1 MKIASHTQN
10 LIRRMKNTSEEV
22 SMEQRLAVIN
32 EFNQQ
37 LAMLGWG
44 KELRRFFPVLSTS
57 PNSDKLYT
65 FYNSTRKFII

>member
-44 KELRRFFPVLSTS
+44 KELRRQIIKAGLVGYENMLCYVI
-57 PNSDKLYT
+57 LY
-65 FYNSTRKFII
+65 FV